1 MKFSYLARK
10 KLQLCRLEQIHYRH
24 SCQSKEGNGFQMAMQ
39 KSVKI
44 IVNLQFV
51 YLLRLTYKYLPLL
64 IHKE

>member
-1 MKFSYLARK
+1 MA
-10 KLQLCRLEQIHYRH
+10 
-24 SCQSKEGNGFQMAMQ
+24 FQMAMQ

-64 IHKE
+64 IHKESAIESQQESQQKSQQEILIS

>member
-1 MKFSYLARK
+1 MA
-10 KLQLCRLEQIHYRH
+10 
-24 SCQSKEGNGFQMAMQ
+24 FQMAMQ

-64 IHKE
+64 IHKESAIESQQESQQKSKQEILIS